1 VLEPKQTSDD
11 VSVTVEHEGQQS
23 SVSGRYLTVCDGPG
37 GKRRNELGL
46 SIETESLPERSLRQV
61 DARVCWSRSNVP
73 DRTWFFLFAKGNSYL
88 SLSNRIA
95 DPVRSLVKA

>member
-1 VLEPKQTSDD
+1 VEYSTKVLEPKQTSDD

-46 SIETESLPERSLRQV
+46 SIETRI
-61 DARVCWSRSNVP
+61 
-73 DRTWFFLFAKGNSYL
+73 FAGTLTASGGCTCVLEPFKCS
-88 SLSNRIA
+88 
-95 DPVRSLVKA
+95 